1 MKYNSLQSCRIFN
14 LKVWE
19 PLSFSKEQNKG
30 NCAYMLYA
38 WRQFF
43 QCNFWK
49 RNRELCCS
57 YLSVGFTYFNMK
69 SLWSLKNR
77 TLKFMKQ
84 KLVELK
90 GEIEKSIIIVENFN
104 TSLFV
109 SNRKQWKISKDIE
122 NLNTC
127 ISQLNTTCI

>member
-1 MKYNSLQSCRIFN
+1 
-14 LKVWE
+14 
-19 PLSFSKEQNKG
+19 
-30 NCAYMLYA
+30 
-38 WRQFF
+38 
-43 QCNFWK
+43 
-49 RNRELCCS
+49 
-57 YLSVGFTYFNMK
+57 
-69 SLWSLKNR
+69 
-77 TLKFMKQ
+77 MKQ

-109 SNRKQWKISKDIE
+109 RNKKQWKISKDIE